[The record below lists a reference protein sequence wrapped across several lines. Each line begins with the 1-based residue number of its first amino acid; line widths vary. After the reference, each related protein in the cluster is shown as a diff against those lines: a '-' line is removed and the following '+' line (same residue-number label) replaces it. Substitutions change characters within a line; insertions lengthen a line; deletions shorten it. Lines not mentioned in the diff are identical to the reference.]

1 MTDDRD
7 RIREDIETTR
17 ESLSRNVDA
26 LTDTITP
33 GAIARRQA
41 DKAGARLGGI
51 RDKVMGTAADVS
63 SRTSDRISGAGD
75 GVTGSGQALREQAA
89 GNPLAAGAIALAA
102 GWLLGSLLPASRQEQ
117 QAAATLKDKATPLVE
132 EAKSVAAESA
142 ATLKQPASDAAAAVK
157 ESATQAAQAV
167 KETATEAAQDV
178 RASAQQSAQTVKD
191 HAQS

>member
-1 MTDDRD
+1 VTDDRD

-33 GAIARRQA
+33 SAIARRQA

-51 RDKVMGTAADVS
+51 RDRVMGTASDVS
-63 SRTSDRISGAGD
+63 TRTSDRVGGAAGA
-75 GVTGSGQALREQAA
+75 GQALREQAT

-102 GWLLGSLLPASRQEQ
+102 GWLLGSLLPASRQER
-117 QAAATLKDKATPLVE
+117 QAAATLKEKATPLVE

-142 ATLKQPASDAAAAVK
+142 ATLKEPASNAAAAVK

-167 KETATEAAQDV
+167 RETATEAAQDV

-191 HAQS
+191 QAQG